1 MNARIAYCRTS
12 TPDQSVEAQLVAMR
26 GTFDKV
32 FKDEGISGAVPAA
45 HRPGFAA
52 LMAYAREGDTVCVYA
67 VDRLGRDAIDVQQ
80 TVRALLTKG
89 VTVDV
94 LGLGPIG
101 KGVGELI
108 LAVLAQVAQMERDR
122 INERT
127 RQGRAVAK
135 ELLAST
141 GKTQHG
147 ATSMGRPVEVDL
159 VAVKTWRDTNS
170 ASIAK
175 TAAHFGIS
183 ESSVKRACRA

>member
-1 MNARIAYCRTS
+1 MARILYTRVS
-12 TPDQSVEAQLVAMR
+12 THDQTLEAQRQELS
-26 GTFDKV
+26 GTFDREFSDV
-32 FKDEGISGAVPAA
+32 GVSGAVVAA
-45 HRPGFAA
+45 NRPGFAQ
-52 LMAYAREGDTVCVYA
+52 LLAYIREGDELHVA
-67 VDRLGRDAIDVQQ
+67 AIDRLGRDAIDVQQ
-80 TVRALLTKG
+80 TVRALLDKG
-89 VTVDV
+89 VTLHVG
-94 LGLGPIG
+94 GLGAIG
-101 KGVGELI
+101 RGVGELVV
-108 LAVLAQVAQMERDR
+108 AVLAQVAQMERDR

>member
-1 MNARIAYCRTS
+1 MARILYTRIS
-12 TPDQSVEAQLVAMR
+12 TNDQTLEAQRHELS
-26 GTFDKV
+26 GTFDREFSDV
-32 FKDEGISGAVPAA
+32 GVSGAVVAA
-45 HRPGFAA
+45 NRPGFAQ
-52 LMAYAREGDTVCVYA
+52 LLAYIREGDELHVA
-67 VDRLGRDAIDVQQ
+67 AIDRLGRDAIDVQQ
-80 TVRALLTKG
+80 TVRALLDKG
-89 VTVDV
+89 VTLHVG
-94 LGLGPIG
+94 GLGAIG
-101 KGVGELI
+101 RGVGELVV
-108 LAVLAQVAQMERDR
+108 AVLAQVAQMERDR

-135 ELLAST
+135 ELLATT

>member
-1 MNARIAYCRTS
+1 MARILYTRVS
-12 TPDQSVEAQLVAMR
+12 THDQTLEAQRHELS
-26 GTFDKV
+26 GTFDREFSDV
-32 FKDEGISGAVPAA
+32 GVSGAVVAA
-45 HRPGFAA
+45 NRPGFAQ
-52 LMAYAREGDTVCVYA
+52 LLAYIREGDELHVA
-67 VDRLGRDAIDVQQ
+67 AIDRLGRDAIDVQQ
-80 TVRALLTKG
+80 TVRALLDKG
-89 VTVDV
+89 VTLHVG
-94 LGLGPIG
+94 GLGAIG
-101 KGVGELI
+101 RGVGELVV
-108 LAVLAQVAQMERDR
+108 AVLAQVAQMERDR

-127 RQGRAVAK
+127 KQGRAVAK
-135 ELLAST
+135 ELLATT